1 MWLSDI
7 KDYIDVLLKYGD
19 FDFVAKAFKIY
30 NITDARF
37 ELIRKL
43 YNYSMIEDAI
53 GYILGICVECIL
65 FLIYEVF
72 NPYKKIERINIDI
85 NKLQNKDIEFN
96 RRIEYFIDKLNKVND
111 SIKEKV

>member
-1 MWLSDI
+1 
-7 KDYIDVLLKYGD
+7 
-19 FDFVAKAFKIY
+19 
-30 NITDARF
+30 
-37 ELIRKL
+37 
-43 YNYSMIEDAI
+43 MIEAAI
-53 GYILGICVECIL
+53 GYILGVCVGCIL

-72 NPYKKIERINIDI
+72 NIYKKIERINIDI

>member
-1 MWLSDI
+1 MLD
-7 KDYIDVLLKYGD
+7 LNL
-19 FDFVAKAFKIY
+19 FVNFI
-30 NITDARF
+30 I
-37 ELIRKL
+37 I
-43 YNYSMIEDAI
+43 SMIEDAI
-53 GYILGICVECIL
+53 GYILGVCVGCIL

-72 NPYKKIERINIDI
+72 NLYKKIKRINIDI

>member
-1 MWLSDI
+1 
-7 KDYIDVLLKYGD
+7 
-19 FDFVAKAFKIY
+19 
-30 NITDARF
+30 
-37 ELIRKL
+37 
-43 YNYSMIEDAI
+43 MIEDAI
-53 GYILGICVECIL
+53 GYILGVCVGCIL

-72 NPYKKIERINIDI
+72 NLYKKVKRINIDI